1 MGRSKLSAVSGINL
15 RDVSLRLTSRVS
27 QEGTE
32 AAEWDRNTWPE
43 LRNLA
48 ENHPEAGVHFQGRSA
63 ELLRLVVLTESRN
76 CTLHPLSKR

>member
-1 MGRSKLSAVSGINL
+1 MGRSKLSAVSDVNL
-15 RDVSLRLTSRVS
+15 CDVFLRLASRVS

-48 ENHPEAGVHFQGRSA
+48 ENHPEAGVHFQGRSV
-63 ELLRLVVLTESRN
+63 ELLRLAVLTKSRD
-76 CTLHPLSKR
+76 CTLHPLPEW